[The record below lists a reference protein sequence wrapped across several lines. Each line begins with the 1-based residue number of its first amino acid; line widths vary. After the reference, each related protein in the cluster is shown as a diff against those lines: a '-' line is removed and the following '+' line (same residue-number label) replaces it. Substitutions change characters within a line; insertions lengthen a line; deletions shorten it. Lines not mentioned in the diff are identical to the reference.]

1 MNTTQ
6 LHLQALW
13 FDVIAPWLACK
24 ARAKYT
30 CTKRG
35 DKCTHAWVLDLESSN
50 FRGYAYKISREDEHI
65 CCVLYWPQSP
75 DWYISPWYFVTK
87 LCSSQPH
94 RSPSSYMVSHRGILF
109 CLQRKEQ
116 GHCMRLYFFFKFQ
129 GIPVTSM
136 QDTGIRRSERDNHR
150 SGIYK
155 TILPLMGSLWCSI
168 NFLLLYSIHWSAC
181 MGVLPA
187 VIASINHDQIH
198 LQKNRPTHFWW
209 TKFPYSWEV
218 TECFLISSWNLE
230 IRESLQR
237 YTTPTF
243 TLHKRKCHETFE
255 TEKKTCMEG
264 QRMGW
269 TLYMWIFAF
278 VQRRCSKGSCIPF
291 PIPFSDIWKASV
303 CLSQVSPKAEI
314 FYTCSPVH
322 ASNSGQASSHQ
333 WGVNGLM
340 ANILHYLAQ

>member
-65 CCVLYWPQSP
+65 CCVLYWPPSP

-116 GHCMRLYFFFKFQ
+116 GHCMRLYFFLKFQ

-136 QDTGIRRSERDNHR
+136 QAQELEEVRG
-150 SGIYK
+150 
-155 TILPLMGSLWCSI
+155 TIIGVEYTKLYFLWWVRCDAESIFYCSI
-168 NFLLLYSIHWSAC
+168 PSIGLHAWVCYLL
-181 MGVLPA
+181 
-187 VIASINHDQIH
+187 
-198 LQKNRPTHFWW
+198 
-209 TKFPYSWEV
+209 
-218 TECFLISSWNLE
+218 
-230 IRESLQR
+230 
-237 YTTPTF
+237 
-243 TLHKRKCHETFE
+243 
-255 TEKKTCMEG
+255 
-264 QRMGW
+264 
-269 TLYMWIFAF
+269 
-278 VQRRCSKGSCIPF
+278 
-291 PIPFSDIWKASV
+291 
-303 CLSQVSPKAEI
+303 
-314 FYTCSPVH
+314 
-322 ASNSGQASSHQ
+322 
-333 WGVNGLM
+333 
-340 ANILHYLAQ
+340 